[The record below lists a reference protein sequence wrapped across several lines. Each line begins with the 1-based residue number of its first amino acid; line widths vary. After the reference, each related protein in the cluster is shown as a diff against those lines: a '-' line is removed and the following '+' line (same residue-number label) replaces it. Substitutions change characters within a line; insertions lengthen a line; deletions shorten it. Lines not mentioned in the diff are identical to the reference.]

1 MDEKKPSR
9 LVGSKVSQIANIF
22 QSMVPAKE
30 TEVLISNSAPVRNK
44 SSDSS
49 PKLERR
55 RAAACSEETL
65 KDPSAPRDSPT
76 QVTVVRTESH
86 VARFNNARA
95 LFEKLGAEDGRGI
108 VSSVAKTEKPVTVP
122 TITTGS
128 KLPLTQGLHGLRSR
142 SSSDNSSTGT
152 SPIRSP
158 RAVIGSHHSSR
169 SPSPRERSQS
179 DSVAMGGGS
188 VFGIVS
194 SETSEIDG
202 QKLLTTNGHQTNG
215 GPDVVDE
222 EVAVPSTCVLTPVP
236 ASVTERLLQPQNIC
250 TAGKVT
256 DSNHSNGVIK
266 TDIEKAA
273 TEDKLQTVGGVMS
286 LSKKP
291 EKPEKPERK
300 FNSRELIEKQR
311 NWTSHFSKSRSAR
324 YNSDPNKTEVRVG
337 LSAGGTDNVATLLG
351 LQQQSQKLAADSS
364 VSSTNLAAR
373 SASFSATRPVRSP
386 TVSPPPPPIRA
397 GHTSSISPTSRQEQG
412 VEKPTEPPPPV
423 SPVQDTISTRY
434 KLYFCLM
441 LYIKKSLFLKVQYQC
456 EHWLTYLHPTY

>member
-30 TEVLISNSAPVRNK
+30 TEVLISNSAPARNK

-55 RAAACSEETL
+55 RSAACSEEAL

-95 LFEKLGAEDGRGI
+95 LFEKLGSEDGRGI
-108 VSSVAKTEKPVTVP
+108 VSSVAKAEKPVTVP

-128 KLPLTQGLHGLRSR
+128 KLPMSQGLHGLRPR

-152 SPIRSP
+152 SPVRSP
-158 RAVIGSHHSSR
+158 RTAIGSHHSSR

-179 DSVAMGGGS
+179 DSVSMGGGS

-194 SETSEIDG
+194 SGTSEIDG
-202 QKLLTTNGHQTNG
+202 QKVLTANGHQTNG

-222 EVAVPSTCVLTPVP
+222 EVAVPSMCVLTPVP
-236 ASVTERLLQPQNIC
+236 ATVTDKLLQPRNIC

-256 DSNHSNGVIK
+256 DSNHSNGVL
-266 TDIEKAA
+266 KAIRHRPHRVC
-273 TEDKLQTVGGVMS
+273 TH
-286 LSKKP
+286 P
-291 EKPEKPERK
+291 
-300 FNSRELIEKQR
+300 F
-311 NWTSHFSKSRSAR
+311 R
-324 YNSDPNKTEVRVG
+324 YVFFFR
-337 LSAGGTDNVATLLG
+337 
-351 LQQQSQKLAADSS
+351 
-364 VSSTNLAAR
+364 
-373 SASFSATRPVRSP
+373 
-386 TVSPPPPPIRA
+386 I
-397 GHTSSISPTSRQEQG
+397 
-412 VEKPTEPPPPV
+412 
-423 SPVQDTISTRY
+423 
-434 KLYFCLM
+434 
-441 LYIKKSLFLKVQYQC
+441 
-456 EHWLTYLHPTY
+456 

>member
-30 TEVLISNSAPVRNK
+30 AEVLISNSAPARNK

-49 PKLERR
+49 PRLERR
-55 RAAACSEETL
+55 RAAACSEEAL
-65 KDPSAPRDSPT
+65 KDPSAPRDSPA

-108 VSSVAKTEKPVTVP
+108 VSSVAKAEKPVTLP

-128 KLPLTQGLHGLRSR
+128 KLPMSQGLHGLRPR
-142 SSSDNSSTGT
+142 SSSDNSSGGT
-152 SPIRSP
+152 SPVRSP
-158 RAVIGSHHSSR
+158 RTAIGSHHSSR
-169 SPSPRERSQS
+169 SPSPRERCQS

-194 SETSEIDG
+194 SGTSEIDG
-202 QKLLTTNGHQTNG
+202 RKVLTTNGHQTNG

-222 EVAVPSTCVLTPVP
+222 EVAVPSTCVSTPVP
-236 ASVTERLLQPQNIC
+236 ATVTERLLQPRNIC
-250 TAGKVT
+250 ATGKAT

-266 TDIEKAA
+266 TDNEKAA
-273 TEDKLQTVGGVMS
+273 TEDKLQTVGGEMS

-300 FNSRELIEKQR
+300 FSSRELIEKQR

-337 LSAGGTDNVATLLG
+337 LSAGGTENVATLLG
-351 LQQQSQKLAADSS
+351 LQQQSQTLAADSS

-386 TVSPPPPPIRA
+386 PVSPPPPPIQV
-397 GHTSSISPTSRQEQG
+397 GHTSSISPTTRQEQG
-412 VEKPTEPPPPV
+412 VEKPTEPPPSV
-423 SPVQDTISTRY
+423 SPVRDTISTR
-434 KLYFCLM
+434 
-441 LYIKKSLFLKVQYQC
+441 
-456 EHWLTYLHPTY
+456 

>member
-1 MDEKKPSR
+1 MEEKKPSR

-30 TEVLISNSAPVRNK
+30 TEVLINNSTPARNK

-55 RAAACSEETL
+55 RAAACSEEAL

-108 VSSVAKTEKPVTVP
+108 VSSVAKADKPVTVP

-128 KLPLTQGLHGLRSR
+128 KLPMSQGLHGLRPR

-152 SPIRSP
+152 SPVRSP
-158 RAVIGSHHSSR
+158 RTAVGSHSSR
-169 SPSPRERSQS
+169 SPSPRERCHS
-179 DSVAMGGGS
+179 DSVSMGGGS
-188 VFGIVS
+188 VFGIVCS
-194 SETSEIDG
+194 GTSEIDG
-202 QKLLTTNGHQTNG
+202 QKVLTTNGHQTNG

-236 ASVTERLLQPQNIC
+236 ATVTERLLQSQNIC
-250 TAGKVT
+250 AAGKVT

-266 TDIEKAA
+266 TDSEKAA
-273 TEDKLQTVGGVMS
+273 TEDKLQTVGGEMS

-311 NWTSHFSKSRSAR
+311 NWTSHFSKSRSTR
-324 YNSDPNKTEVRVG
+324 SYSDPNKTEVRIG
-337 LSAGGTDNVATLLG
+337 LSAGGTENVATQLG
-351 LQQQSQKLAADSS
+351 LQQQSQTLAADSS

-373 SASFSATRPVRSP
+373 SASFNATRPVRSP
-386 TVSPPPPPIRA
+386 TVSPPPPPIQV
-397 GHTSSISPTSRQEQG
+397 GHTSSISPTIRQEQG
-412 VEKPTEPPPPV
+412 VEKPTVPPPPV
-423 SPVQDTISTRY
+423 SPVRDTISTR
-434 KLYFCLM
+434 
-441 LYIKKSLFLKVQYQC
+441 
-456 EHWLTYLHPTY
+456 